1 MKNRQ
6 MSSTED
12 RDTWGWLVTTAEPV
26 RMLSLRSAFTVT
38 RNPSSCDL
46 FFDQMFDELGDEDYI
61 RISRRHFKI
70 EKQVR
75 EECRRYRPMERRIW
89 DMVSSAAK
97 SLVRKLLDVNPEP
110 RWSTGQVLAHRCFIE
125 DKAAVNAAKA
135 VMFHNF
141 EENEN
146 SDEMR

>member
-1 MKNRQ
+1 
-6 MSSTED
+6 
-12 RDTWGWLVTTAEPV
+12 
-26 RMLSLRSAFTVT
+26 
-38 RNPSSCDL
+38 
-46 FFDQMFDELGDEDYI
+46 MFDELRDEDFV

-75 EECRRYRPMERRIW
+75 EECRGYRPMEGRIW

-110 RWSTGQVLAHRCFIE
+110 RWSTGQVLAHRWFIE
-125 DKAAVNAAKA
+125 DEAVVNAAKA